1 VSPGEKYREAVG
13 SVVQA
18 VREEAG
24 NPVPSARVSPPRD
37 DERRR
42 DDDRKRWQE
51 EAYDE
56 MRRKQEAYNQI
67 DMKLDAVN
75 SLLGIEKAPTPT

>member
-1 VSPGEKYREAVG
+1 
-13 SVVQA
+13 
-18 VREEAG
+18 
-24 NPVPSARVSPPRD
+24 
-37 DERRR
+37 
-42 DDDRKRWQE
+42 
-51 EAYDE
+51 